1 MDLESSNEENRK
13 GVWITKPIL
22 VAVDFNKTKILKMKK
37 ISIELTEE
45 QFAKMTNH
53 LQKGTALN
61 VDNDT
66 FSGYGLHLNCVDGG
80 VASWLEV
87 EMNGSLNL
95 GDVNWN
101 IK

>member
-1 MDLESSNEENRK
+1 MRK
-13 GVWITKPIL
+13 TVKRNGLLIL
-22 VAVDFNKTKILKMKK
+22 FLVTVVPKKKILNMKK
-37 ISIELTEE
+37 ITIELTEE
-45 QFAKMTNH
+45 QYAKMTNY

-66 FSGYGLHLNCVDGG
+66 FSGYGLHLNCVEGG
-80 VASWLEV
+80 IASWLEV

-101 IK
+101 IE